1 MKKIMV
7 VEDDPVTL
15 KVFSVRLERAG
26 FAVVPVADG
35 REVIDHIRTHMP
47 DLLLL
52 DMTLPGGGLQ
62 AVDLMKRLP
71 VLAHVPFIFVT
82 ANKNPSYVA
91 QALKAGAAAF
101 LEKPVD
107 MDGLLGAIRKTL
119 HMPSALPA

>member
-26 FAVVPVADG
+26 FQVVSVADG
-35 REVIDHIRTHMP
+35 RDVIDHVRTEMP

-62 AVDLMKRLP
+62 AVDMLKRLP
-71 VLAHVPFIFVT
+71 LLAAIPFIFVT
-82 ANKNPSYVA
+82 ANRNPSYRE
-91 QALKAGAAAF
+91 QAIKAGAVAF
-101 LEKPVD
+101 MEKPVN
-107 MDGLLGAIRKTL
+107 MDELLLAIRRSL
-119 HMPSALPA
+119 QMPVAAPV